1 MPLDSLLSANME
13 QVLSFRL
20 LSNKDEP
27 MDEGTIILL
36 NGTSSA
42 GKTLITKTL
51 QETLDGNYIHTGIDH
66 YLQSV
71 PEKFSVTASVIDPPT
86 AEGILWLT
94 GNDGRITEIRLGP
107 VGYRL
112 LKGMYWAIAAL
123 ASVGNNVIVDDV
135 IFDPRVLR
143 EAVSTLH
150 LFNVLFVGVRC
161 PLEVAERREQ
171 ERGDRRAG
179 LVKTTF
185 PLVHRHGIYDLEVD
199 TSVSS
204 SMECALQIKQR
215 LQNGATPTAFSEL
228 YRKLASD

>member
-1 MPLDSLLSANME
+1 ME
-13 QVLSFRL
+13 QVLSSHF
-20 LSNKDEP
+20 LSNKAES
-27 MDEGTIILL
+27 MGEGTIILL

-51 QETLDGNYIHTGIDH
+51 QEILDGNYIHTGIDH

-71 PEKFSVTASVIDPPT
+71 PEKFSVTASVIDPPA

-112 LKGMYWAIAAL
+112 LRGMYCAIAAL

-135 IFDPRVLR
+135 IFDPKVLR
-143 EAVSTLH
+143 EAVSTLYP
-150 LFNVLFVGVRC
+150 FKVLFVGVRC
-161 PLEVAERREQ
+161 PFEVAERRER

-204 SMECALQIKQR
+204 PMECALQIKQR
-215 LQNGATPTAFSEL
+215 LQNGVAPTAFIQLS
-228 YRKLASD
+228 RMLASE

>member
-1 MPLDSLLSANME
+1 
-13 QVLSFRL
+13 
-20 LSNKDEP
+20 
-27 MDEGTIILL
+27 MDEGAIILL
-36 NGTSSA
+36 NGISSA
-42 GKTLITKTL
+42 GKTLISKTL
-51 QETLDGNYIHTGIDH
+51 QEILDGNYIHTGIDH

-71 PEKFSVTASVIDPPT
+71 PEKFSVTASVMDPPA

-112 LKGMYWAIAAL
+112 LRGMYCAIAAL

-135 IFDPRVLR
+135 IFDPQVLR

-150 LFNVLFVGVRC
+150 PFNVLFVGVRC
-161 PLEVAERREQ
+161 PLEVAERRER

-179 LVKTTF
+179 LVRTTF

-199 TSVSS
+199 TSVSNP
-204 SMECALQIKQR
+204 MECALQIKQR
-215 LQNGATPTAFSEL
+215 LQSGEAPMAFFRLS
-228 YRKLASD
+228 RMLASE